1 MIKPNQPTY
10 FEAQQWASF
19 CLKTAQLPT
28 DSARFLLLGLSRLDQ
43 TQLLI
48 HYREALPTDI
58 WQAYQQGIDRVV
70 AGEPVQYVLG
80 YAPFY
85 GLKLQVDPAVLIPRV
100 ETEELVDWILTD
112 IPETAP
118 VRLLDVGTGSGA
130 IALALKQE
138 RPAWKITASDI
149 STAALRVAQTNADRL
164 QLDVSLVHSNLLADV
179 SQQPFDI
186 IVSNPPYIATSEKDV
201 MDTSVLAY
209 EPRTALF
216 AAHDGLALYEQLA
229 ATVANHL
236 TPTGRLYLEFGYH
249 QGATLEQLFTRALP
263 GATVTLRQDMA
274 GHDRM
279 LRVMMA
285 PTQR

>member
-1 MIKPNQPTY
+1 MIKPDQPTY

-48 HYREALPTDI
+48 HYRDSLPTNI

-80 YAPFY
+80 HAPFY
-85 GLKLQVDPAVLIPRV
+85 GLELQVDPAVLIPRV

-130 IALALKQE
+130 IALALKHE
-138 RPAWKITASDI
+138 RPAWEITASDI
-149 STAALRVAQTNADRL
+149 STAALRVAQTNADHLR
-164 QLDVSLVHSNLLADV
+164 LDVSLVHSDLLVDV
-179 SQQPFDI
+179 SQQSFDV

-201 MDTSVLAY
+201 MDASVLDY
-209 EPRTALF
+209 EPQTALF
-216 AAHDGLALYEQLA
+216 AAHEGLALYERLA
-229 ATVANHL
+229 ATVADYL
-236 TPTGRLYLEFGYH
+236 VPTGRLYLEFGYH
-249 QGATLEQLFTRALP
+249 QGAVLQQLFTQTLP
-263 GATVTLRQDMA
+263 DATVTLRQDMA

-279 LRVMMA
+279 LRVDMA
-285 PTQR
+285 ANQR